1 MVLGLILAT
10 SVFLQLAAA
19 LLALRLIRV
28 TKRHRAWLLI
38 AAALLLMA
46 FRRSFILI
54 PLVFGNHTGDPA
66 DLMSETLA
74 LCTSVL
80 MVLGVAYIAPLFL
93 SIKESQ
99 RALRESGE
107 ILQAILD
114 ASPIGICLVRE
125 RIIEW
130 ANGALER
137 MLGRPP
143 DSLRGQSTA
152 LIYPDSQEYDRVGEQ
167 LYRVVDRQ
175 GQGGLDVRMRRKDGT
190 TFDCYFLARLLDP
203 EDPSKGHIVAMT
215 DMTERKELE
224 QQILHSQKMEAIG
237 RLAGGVAHD
246 FNNLLTSVMGYA
258 DLLACKLA
266 PDNDLSRYAGEIR
279 KAAELAAVLTRQLLA
294 FSRKQLLQPRVL
306 DVNAVVTDIRHMLER
321 LIGEDV
327 TLSMV
332 LAPALGPIK
341 ADQGQVEQVIL
352 NLVVNAR
359 DAMPQG
365 GRITIETAAVELNEN
380 YASTHL
386 AINPGPHVM
395 LAVSDDG
402 QGMDEAT
409 LVRIF
414 EPFFTTKEKG
424 KGTGLGLATI
434 YGIVKQCGGTLW
446 VYSEV
451 GQGTTFKV
459 YFPRVDEEIVGRGES
474 LMANETSWGTET
486 VLLVED
492 ERAVR
497 DLAREVLQRCG
508 YSVLVAADG
517 GEALAVAA
525 KFGGAID
532 LLLTDVVMPNM
543 NGRQLA
549 SQLTALRP
557 AMKVLYIS
565 GYTAN
570 AIFRHGVLE
579 PGTEFLPKPFTPDLL
594 ARKIREVLEAR
605 PKPDDSESAAIA

>member
-46 FRRSFILI
+46 FRRSFILM
-54 PLVFGNHTGDPA
+54 PLVFGNHAGAPA

-80 MVLGVAYIAPLFL
+80 MLLGVAYIAPLFL

-152 LIYPDSQEYDRVGEQ
+152 LIYPNSQEYDRVGEQ

-332 LAPALGPIK
+332 LAPALGAIK

-365 GRITIETAAVELNEN
+365 GRITIETAAVVLNEN

-409 LVRIF
+409 LARIF

-474 LMANETSWGTET
+474 PMANETSWGTET

-497 DLAREVLQRCG
+497 DLAREVMQRCG

-525 KFGGAID
+525 KFSGVID

-570 AIFRHGVLE
+570 AIFHHGVLE

-605 PKPDDSESAAIA
+605 PEPDDSESAASA